1 MLCCTVLHCTVL
13 YSIVLHSTEL
23 YCLISLHLCL
33 INSIFISYFYFS
45 LHLSFSLRCCRQ
57 LPSPRLM
64 YLVIA
69 SSAHLVLSCL
79 VLSCPVLS
87 CPVLSCPVLS
97 CPVLSYLILSC
108 YITPPSHLVLLYSIL
123 FFYIAL
129 NRSIFYSIL
138 SPSILCNSILIF
150 IPSSSIFRILLY
162 SLSLLFVI
170 FCPLGS
176 HELPV
181 FIFCS

>member
-79 VLSCPVLS
+79 VLSCLVLS
-87 CPVLSCPVLS
+87 CPVLSCLVLSCLVLS
-97 CPVLSYLILSC
+97 CPFLSNPLMLHHASISSCFTLFYLIL
-108 YITPPSHLVLLYSIL
+108 LYCTQS
-123 FFYIAL
+123 
-129 NRSIFYSIL
+129 
-138 SPSILCNSILIF
+138 
-150 IPSSSIFRILLY
+150 
-162 SLSLLFVI
+162 
-170 FCPLGS
+170 
-176 HELPV
+176 
-181 FIFCS
+181 